1 MRLVN
6 DSLLALRSATCPNLT
21 PQGGGL
27 INSFIARQR
36 TDAVMQRN
44 IKADAGALPGPW
56 RLRLQAECAVKGSGV
71 PKAEGDFCGTAPVET
86 QAPSWRQIQGKA
98 LP

>member
-1 MRLVN
+1 MTLCGPEVCH
-6 DSLLALRSATCPNLT
+6 L
-21 PQGGGL
+21 PQPHSSRRRPDKL
-27 INSFIARQR
+27 IHSEAE
-36 TDAVMQRN
+36 DAVMQKN

-56 RLRLQAECAVKGSGV
+56 RLRLRVECAVKGSGV

-86 QAPSWRQIQGKA
+86 QVPPWRQIQGKA